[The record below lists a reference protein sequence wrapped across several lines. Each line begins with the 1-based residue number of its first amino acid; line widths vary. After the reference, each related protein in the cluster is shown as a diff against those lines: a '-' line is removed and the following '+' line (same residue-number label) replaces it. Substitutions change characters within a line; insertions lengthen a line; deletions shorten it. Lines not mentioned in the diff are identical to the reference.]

1 MQKYT
6 ADQVHI
12 RRVEPKDAADMQRIA
27 SGRAAYSGTLQ
38 LPYVTERFWQDRLA
52 GHDQNTIMLVALVDG
67 VVVGN
72 AGLHLETNLRRRHA
86 AHFGITVADEFAGRG
101 IGSLLMHEITNL
113 ADNWLNILRI
123 ELTVFAD
130 NQKAQNM
137 YQKHGFEKEGILRG
151 YAMRDG
157 KLMDV
162 WAMAR
167 LHPKQALI
175 SREA

>member
-6 ADQVHI
+6 AEQVQI
-12 RRVEPKDAADMQRIA
+12 RRVEPKDAADMQRVA
-27 SGRAAYSGTLQ
+27 SGRAAFSGTLQ
-38 LPYVTERFWQDRLA
+38 LPYVSERFWQDRLA
-52 GHDQNTIMLVALVDG
+52 AHDQNTVMLVALVDG
-67 VVVGN
+67 VIVGN

-86 AHFGITVADEFAGRG
+86 AHFGITIADEFAGRG
-101 IGSLLMHEITNL
+101 IGSLLTQAVTDL

-130 NQKAQNM
+130 NQKAQKL
-137 YQKHGFEKEGILRG
+137 YQKHGFAQEGVLRG

-162 WAMAR
+162 WSMAR
-167 LHPKQALI
+167 LHPQQALI
-175 SREA
+175 ADRS